1 MALSTWER
9 LAASYRAKQLEAI
22 PASWR
27 LTPEQKVQLSL
38 HGHGS
43 SIDGRLIASGA
54 VSKAAV
60 LSNHEI
66 DITENYDAADLVKK
80 IAQGALSAVEVTVA
94 FCKRAAIAQQMV
106 SCLTEIYFEEAMQR
120 ARFLDQYVADN
131 GHTLG
136 PLHGLPISL
145 KDSFQLKGGK
155 ATLGF
160 ITNLTMPAAENNSA
174 LVDLLLDAGCVVYC
188 KTNIPQTMMT
198 ADSENNIFGR
208 TLNPHKTALTA
219 GGSSGGEGALLA
231 MRGSPL
237 GVGTD
242 IAGSIRIPALCCGTY
257 GFKPTADRIPYGG
270 QASLPFPKPEF
281 EVGIKVVAGPLANS
295 LQDLEMFMK
304 IVLGSN
310 PGHYDT
316 SAITE
321 KWRTVENG
329 SNGSIT
335 IGVLS
340 PDPEYILMPPVRRAM
355 DEAIAKLQAAG
366 HNIVHLPFEYATSAG
381 LGGRIAFQWYGLL
394 SVSGS
399 LEDYLGEPLVRSV
412 ARNVHP
418 FSKHAPPV
426 EPSLDQ
432 PSLLKELR
440 AATQAYEKAWENL
453 WQTYALDVILSPAS
467 NTTAVPHDTYGVP
480 VYTCMWNVLDVRAHH
495 TSSWGVTMTRAR

>member
-145 KDSFQLKGGK
+145 K
-155 ATLGF
+155 
-160 ITNLTMPAAENNSA
+160 
-174 LVDLLLDAGCVVYC
+174 
-188 KTNIPQTMMT
+188 T

-480 VYTCMWNVLDVRAHH
+480 VYTCMWNVLDYPA
-495 TSSWGVTMTRAR
+495 GVIPYSTASKDKDPLPHAAPGKYEADYNPEVWDGAPCGLQVVARRMCDEECLEAIKVIEKAIQK